1 MMDQSAS
8 NATVLTKGEAV
19 PVNLALQ
26 GGGSHGA
33 FTWGVLDRL
42 LEDGRLTFPAISGT
56 SAGAVN
62 AVALAH
68 GWAED
73 GRDGARQKLHDVWRR
88 IGLKGRFSPIQR
100 NPWDKVW
107 GNWSVE
113 NTVGYNWLEAL
124 SRTISPAMA
133 NPFGHNPLR
142 EVINA
147 EIDFDLIAGKCE
159 VDLFIA
165 ATNVETGQLRLF
177 VNSELNANVI
187 AASTCLP
194 TLFSAVE
201 IDGEHY
207 WDGGYGANPA
217 LFPLRDT
224 NDCPD
229 LLLVQVNPIVR
240 RGVPK
245 TARAIQNRLDEIT
258 FNATLLREL
267 RDIAAFRNLIAA
279 GKLDP
284 DAVKVQRF
292 HRIDGDSHLDELSA
306 SSKASAEWEFLLHLR
321 DLGRAA
327 AEDWMIGCIDRVGS
341 EETFDLPALTKDGRL
356 SQPYRRKQ
364 AKTMLVDRIRDLV
377 NR

>member
-1 MMDQSAS
+1 MEQIIPSRPRRRADDPVA
-8 NATVLTKGEAV
+8 
-19 PVNLALQ
+19 VNLALQ

-42 LEDGRLTFPAISGT
+42 LEDGRLNFPAISGT

-73 GRDGARQKLHDVWRR
+73 GRDGARQKLHDLWRR

-100 NPWDKVW
+100 TPWDKVW
-107 GNWSVE
+107 GNWSIE
-113 NTVGYNWLEAL
+113 HTVGYNWLEAL
-124 SRTISPAMA
+124 SRAVSPAIA
-133 NPFGHNPLR
+133 NPFGLNPLR
-142 EVINA
+142 EAVDA
-147 EIDFDLIAGKCE
+147 EIDFDLISRKCPIE
-159 VDLFIA
+159 LFIA

-177 VNSELNANVI
+177 DNTELSSNVI

-194 TLFSAVE
+194 TIFPAVE
-201 IDGEHY
+201 IGGEHY
-207 WDGGYGANPA
+207 WDGGYGGNPA
-217 LFPLRDT
+217 LFPLRDA
-224 NDCPD
+224 NDHAD
-229 LLLVQVNPIVR
+229 LLLIQINPIIR
-240 RGVPK
+240 RGVPQ
-245 TARAIQNRLDEIT
+245 TARAIQNRVDEIT

-267 RDIAAFRNLIAA
+267 RDIAMFRRLIAD

-284 DAVKVQRF
+284 TAVKLQRF
-292 HRIDGDSHLDELSA
+292 HRIDGDSHLGELAA
-306 SSKASAEWEFLLHLR
+306 SSKVSAEWEFLTHLR

-327 AEDWMIGCIDRVGS
+327 AEDWMSACIDRVGV
-341 EETFDLPALTKDGRL
+341 EETFDLPSLTEEGRL

-364 AKTMLVDRIRDLV
+364 ARTMLIDRIRDLV